1 MNFFNFLY
9 FYLDKIEDNVID
21 IKENADQ
28 ADSQI
33 READK
38 DVISRKKMLLL
49 VLAIIAVIGL
59 VLIVV
64 FCS

>member
-1 MNFFNFLY
+1 MLVKY
-9 FYLDKIEDNVID
+9 SDHVTVID

-64 FCS
+64 FCSK